1 MHHKIIGTPL
11 QLPNGNT
18 LPLSR
23 AVKAGDFLFLSGQLG
38 VDDNFNLAD
47 GIFEQTRLCIN
58 NMLGILE
65 TANMNL
71 ENVIKTTVW
80 LTNVDD
86 FADFNQVYAE
96 FFPQN
101 TPPARSTVCSA
112 LAIPGALV
120 EIEAIAFSKD

>member
-71 ENVIKTTVW
+71 DNVIKTTVW
-80 LTNVDD
+80 LTNAND

-96 FFPQN
+96 LFPQDA
-101 TPPARSTVCSA
+101 PPARSTVCSA
-112 LAIPGALV
+112 LAIPDALV

>member
-1 MHHKIIGTPL
+1 MHHEIIGTPL
-11 QLPNGNT
+11 QLPNGST

-38 VDDNFNLAD
+38 IDDSFNLAE
-47 GIFEQTRLCIN
+47 GIFEQTRLSIN
-58 NMLGILE
+58 NMLSILE

-71 ENVIKTTVW
+71 NNVIKTTVW
-80 LTNVDD
+80 LTDANY

-96 FFPQN
+96 LFPRN

-112 LAIPGALV
+112 LAISGALV

>member
-1 MHHKIIGTPL
+1 MHHEIIGTPL

-38 VDDNFNLAD
+38 IDDNFKLAE
-47 GIFEQTRLCIN
+47 GVFEQTRLCIK

-65 TANMNL
+65 AAHMNL

-80 LTNVDD
+80 LTNVND

-96 FFPQN
+96 LFPQN

>member
-65 TANMNL
+65 TANMHL
-71 ENVIKTTVW
+71 DNVIKTTVW

-86 FADFNQVYAE
+86 FPDFNQVYAE

>member
-18 LPLSR
+18 LPLSK

-47 GIFEQTRLCIN
+47 GIVEQTRLCIKN
-58 NMLGILE
+58 ISGILE

-71 ENVIKTTVW
+71 DNVIKTTVW
-80 LTNVDD
+80 LTNVND
-86 FADFNQVYAE
+86 FADFNQVYADL
-96 FFPQN
+96 FPKN
-101 TPPARSTVCSA
+101 APPARSTVCSA
-112 LAIPGALV
+112 LAIAGALV

>member
-1 MHHKIIGTPL
+1 MHHEIIGTPL

-65 TANMNL
+65 AANMNL
-71 ENVIKTTVW
+71 NNVIKTTVW
-80 LTNVDD
+80 LTDANY

-96 FFPQN
+96 LFPRN

-112 LAIPGALV
+112 LAISGALV

>member
-1 MHHKIIGTPL
+1 MHHEIIGTPL
-11 QLPNGNT
+11 HLPNGNS

-58 NMLGILE
+58 NILGILK

-71 ENVIKTTVW
+71 DNVIKTTVW
-80 LTNVDD
+80 LTDVND
-86 FADFNQVYAE
+86 FANFNQVYAE
-96 FFPQN
+96 LFPKN

-120 EIEAIAFSKD
+120 EIEAIAF

>member
-1 MHHKIIGTPL
+1 MHHEIIGTPL

-71 ENVIKTTVW
+71 DNVIKTTVW
-80 LTNVDD
+80 LTNVNE
-86 FADFNQVYAE
+86 FADFNQVYSE
-96 FFPQN
+96 LFPQDA
-101 TPPARSTVCSA
+101 PPARSTVCSA

>member
-1 MHHKIIGTPL
+1 MHHEIIGTPL
-11 QLPNGNT
+11 QLPNGST

-38 VDDNFNLAD
+38 IDDSFNLAE
-47 GIFEQTRLCIN
+47 GIFEQTRLSIN
-58 NMLGILE
+58 NMLSILE

-71 ENVIKTTVW
+71 NNVIKTTVW
-80 LTNVDD
+80 LTDANY
-86 FADFNQVYAE
+86 FADFNQVYTE

>member
-1 MHHKIIGTPL
+1 MDHKIIGTPM

-65 TANMNL
+65 TASMNL
-71 ENVIKTTVW
+71 DNVIKTTVW
-80 LTNVDD
+80 LTNVND

-96 FFPQN
+96 LFPQN

>member
-58 NMLGILE
+58 NMSGILE
-65 TANMNL
+65 TANMHL
-71 ENVIKTTVW
+71 DNVIKTTVW

-86 FADFNQVYAE
+86 FPDFNQVYAE